1 MDLLDSKY
9 HKFDRYVNSWHIV
22 IPRKRFGILRDSANV
37 SGYRGCQFI
46 IRIIG
51 RNRAALFAGRV
62 MRDWLGCVSIIDASA
77 RLLEWQNRRSVYGHP
92 RVFRLAFE
100 HASISLQIVLYN
112 IACTRAKSPFN
123 SADLGGGIGYRSSIE
138 IIQNSWRLLSL
149 FPPRFLANCID
160 DSNTTTSIPIF
171 TRLCL

>member
-1 MDLLDSKY
+1 MDLLDPKY

-112 IACTRAKSPFN
+112 IACTRAKLL
-123 SADLGGGIGYRSSIE
+123 AIQLGRSRRR
-138 IIQNSWRLLSL
+138 NRLSEFDWNYPKFVTVVIVISTS
-149 FPPRFLANCID
+149 FPC
-160 DSNTTTSIPIF
+160 
-171 TRLCL
+171 